1 MLTHRPNDDLVDLI
15 RSAIRLEL
23 DGRSFYRQASAATTH
38 PSGKRMFLRLA
49 EEEQNHF
56 AALDALL
63 GSLVGESEWQ
73 QIAAEEASS
82 ADKSQVVDQLE
93 TAISARAHSPVA
105 DDTQALRVAME
116 LERRALSFF
125 DGLKEHTSDPMQ
137 LELLNKLAEEE
148 RFHYDLLQ
156 AQLDSLLNVGIWL
169 DAPEL
174 RMDAKY

>member
-1 MLTHRPNDDLVDLI
+1 MPTHHPGDELIELI
-15 RSAIRLEL
+15 RSAVRLEL
-23 DGRSFYRQASAATTH
+23 DGRSFYRQASAATSH

-49 EEEQNHF
+49 DEEQGHF
-56 AALDALL
+56 VELGALL
-63 GSLVGESEWQ
+63 ASLVGESEWQ
-73 QIAAEEASS
+73 RIAAEEAASTE
-82 ADKSQVVDQLE
+82 KSPVIAQLE
-93 TAISARAHSPVA
+93 TAISARGHSTVA

-125 DGLKEHTSDPMQ
+125 EGLKEHASDPVQ
-137 LELLNKLAEEE
+137 RTLIGKLEEEE

-174 RMDAKY
+174 RMDAKF